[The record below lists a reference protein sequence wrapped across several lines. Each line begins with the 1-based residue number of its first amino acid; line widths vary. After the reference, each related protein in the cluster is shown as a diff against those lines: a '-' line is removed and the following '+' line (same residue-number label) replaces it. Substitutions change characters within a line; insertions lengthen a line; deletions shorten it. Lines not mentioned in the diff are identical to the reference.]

1 MATWLGNFFT
11 GNNSTDTTGATGDT
25 GGTYA
30 GVGQTTPSTLDY
42 TSPTTHVGTTGYVSG
57 TTTGITSAGTGTTST
72 YIPTGGLAGMGVY
85 NPNQSATI
93 SNGYNAYPGAGTIHI
108 AGPNPSIA
116 TNEGKIDL
124 NELIQLIDVLKTR
137 LLILTP
143 NFEKME
149 KYAALKKAYDHYKLM
164 ESMIGDEDVNKK

>member
-1 MATWLGNFFT
+1 MATWLSNFFT
-11 GNNSTDTTGATGDT
+11 GNNTTNTNTTD

-42 TSPTTHVGTTGYVSG
+42 TSPTYTVGTTVPSGGWVSTTS
-57 TTTGITSAGTGTTST
+57 TTTGITS
-72 YIPTGGLAGMGVY
+72 IPTGGLAGMGVY
-85 NPNQSATI
+85 NPNQSHVYTTAGT
-93 SNGYNAYPGAGTIHI
+93 YNPGTIHI
-108 AGPNPSIA
+108 SGTNPSLS
-116 TNEGKIDL
+116 TDKGKIDL
-124 NELIQLIDVLKTR
+124 NELITTIDILKER

-164 ESMIGDEDVNKK
+164 ESMIGDEDGNR